1 MLVALAL
8 VGGTAQAPAYSNT
21 NVCFLVADGGN
32 LLSRFDRSTDVETLV
47 GGLGVSNVEADAFWP
62 GTDVLYGA
70 DAATLGTINLTS
82 GAYTSIGSFGSATS
96 GATTIT
102 INDVDGLTFD
112 PFTGILYGSHRRS
125 GSPDL
130 LVQINPSTGAVVNDA
145 FGFNT
150 DFVVIPS
157 VAGLL
162 DVDDIAVDPFDGQ
175 MYATLNNGGGDHL
188 IAVDK
193 ATGASSDVGLM
204 SESDMEGMGW
214 YNDGTLYGTTGTS
227 NGANSNMFWDIN
239 KATGVAT
246 NGRALSA
253 GTDYEGAD
261 CLVGDPNTIT
271 GTVFEDVD
279 MSGRWPQSRN
289 PAAVWSLRSGS
300 STRGSRP
307 SR

>member
-1 MLVALAL
+1 M
-8 VGGTAQAPAYSNT
+8 
-21 NVCFLVADGGN
+21 
-32 LLSRFDRSTDVETLV
+32 
-47 GGLGVSNVEADAFWP
+47 
-62 GTDVLYGA
+62 
-70 DAATLGTINLTS
+70 
-82 GAYTSIGSFGSATS
+82 
-96 GATTIT
+96 
-102 INDVDGLTFD
+102 
-112 PFTGILYGSHRRS
+112 
-125 GSPDL
+125 
-130 LVQINPSTGAVVNDA
+130 VNDA

-261 CLVGDPNTIT
+261 CLVGDPN
-271 GTVFEDVD
+271 
-279 MSGRWPQSRN
+279 RSRE
-289 PAAVWSLRSGS
+289 PCSRTSTCRVHSTAAR
-300 STRGSRP
+300 RGSP
-307 SR
+307 A